1 MKIGALTIVTP
12 LFLAPMAGVTDG
24 AFRKIC
30 RGFGAAACVTE
41 MVSAKALYYHNR
53 GTEKL
58 MRQPT
63 DEAPLGL
70 QMFGSDPEILAQM
83 AAKVQDGYDFI
94 DLNLGCPM
102 PKIVGNGEGSALLEK
117 PELVREI
124 VRTMAAALKK
134 PLTVKMRI
142 GVRPDELCGVEIARI
157 AEEAGAAAVFVH
169 GRTRSQLYGGRADRQ
184 EIRRIREALSVPV
197 IGNGD
202 IDGAEAALRMLEETG
217 CDGVMVGRAARGNP
231 WIFREIR
238 AALEGKP
245 VPPRP
250 SREEMAEVIRA
261 HADAEIAEKGEAVGC
276 RELRKH
282 LAWYTAGLSGGAA
295 LRKTASGLSR
305 ESDVT
310 AFLQAFLSC
319 SD

>member
-1 MKIGALTIVTP
+1 MKIGELTIETP

-24 AFRKIC
+24 AFRRIC
-30 RGFGAAACVTE
+30 RETGAAACVTE

-53 GTEKL
+53 GTGAL
-58 MRQPT
+58 MRQAT

-70 QMFGSDPEILAQM
+70 QLFGSDPGILTDM
-83 AAKVQDGYDFI
+83 AVRFQDGYDFI
-94 DLNLGCPM
+94 DVNLGCPM
-102 PKIVGNGEGSALLEK
+102 PKIVNNGEGSALLEK

-124 VRTMAAALKK
+124 VRRMSSALKK

-142 GVRPDELCGVEIARI
+142 GVTQEKICGREIAQI

-169 GRTRSQLYGGRADRQ
+169 ARTRSQLYSGRADW
-184 EIRRIREALSVPV
+184 ERIRQIRQALSIPV

-202 IDGAEAALRMLEETG
+202 IDSPEAALRIRSETG
-217 CDGVMVGRAARGNP
+217 CEGIMVGRAARGNP

-238 AALEGKP
+238 AAWEGKP

-250 SREEMAEVIRA
+250 SREETAATIRRHAELEL
-261 HADAEIAEKGEAVGC
+261 DEKGEYVGC

-282 LAWYTAGLSGGAA
+282 LAWYTAGMTGGAA
-295 LRKTASGLSR
+295 LRKLASSVSCR
-305 ESDVT
+305 DDIE
-310 AFLQAFLSC
+310 AFLRVFSG
-319 SD
+319 